1 MVKLARTTSG
11 KYVVE
16 AVAKALDILDAF
28 ANCEVLTLSELSL
41 RVRLNKSRTF
51 RLLHTL
57 VGRGYLARSAEG
69 TRYRLG
75 LKLLG
80 RAANVLCN
88 IKDVA
93 RFAMLDPQER
103 VHQPANLSV
112 LDQPGNL

>member
-28 ANCEVLTLSELSL
+28 ANEELTLSELSL

-57 VGRGYLARSAEG
+57 VGRGYLPRSAEG

-75 LKLLG
+75 LKLLD
-80 RAANVLCN
+80 RAAHVLRN
-88 IKDVA
+88 IQDVP